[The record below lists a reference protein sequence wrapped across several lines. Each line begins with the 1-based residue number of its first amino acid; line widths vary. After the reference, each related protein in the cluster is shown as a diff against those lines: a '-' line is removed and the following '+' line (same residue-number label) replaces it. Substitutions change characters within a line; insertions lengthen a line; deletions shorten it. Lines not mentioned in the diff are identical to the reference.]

1 MLLTKESDP
10 FITLIVCD
18 PHKMMQDLST
28 TAMAVPSTIAQNQ
41 GFDTSVNGHDYLRSI
56 IQLPI
61 YLQLNLSKTKQMK
74 KNADG
79 FPKKRQNV
87 RYNFHFS
94 LNYIQKPIF
103 SRH

>member
-1 MLLTKESDP
+1 MLLTKENDP
-10 FITLIVCD
+10 FITLIICD

-28 TAMAVPSTIAQNQ
+28 TMVMPSTTAQNQ

-61 YLQLNLSKTKQMK
+61 YLQLNLSKTKQLK

-79 FPKKRQNV
+79 FPKKRHNV
-87 RYNFHFS
+87 REDTSFS
-94 LNYIQKPIF
+94 
-103 SRH
+103 

>member
-1 MLLTKESDP
+1 
-10 FITLIVCD
+10 
-18 PHKMMQDLST
+18 MQDLST

-61 YLQLNLSKTKQMK
+61 YLQLNLSKAKQMK

-87 RYNFHFS
+87 RYDFS
-94 LNYIQKPIF
+94 LPIESNSKIFF

>member
-1 MLLTKESDP
+1 
-10 FITLIVCD
+10 
-18 PHKMMQDLST
+18 MMQDLST
-28 TAMAVPSTIAQNQ
+28 TTMAVPSTTAQNQ

-74 KNADG
+74 NNADG

-87 RYNFHFS
+87 RYNFFFS
-94 LNYIQKPIF
+94 LNIIQRIF
-103 SRH
+103 F